1 MEAAAAEVPAKAA
14 ATPKPAPK
22 TSMSQEADFKPVA
35 SSREDAV
42 AESDAEP
49 FLQRL
54 RELDDRAKR
63 LKKAENEKL
72 QTRVHELF
80 TQRLGQVDL
89 VSGDTNL
96 EEMRVELYEQAR
108 SELGNDS
115 IDNSMRNARDAV
127 KRAATRDEALDAI
140 YELERTLAAFER
152 PESARKR
159 KRP

>member
-1 MEAAAAEVPAKAA
+1 
-14 ATPKPAPK
+14 
-22 TSMSQEADFKPVA
+22 MSQEADFKPVA

-127 KRAATRDEALDAI
+127 KRAAEAGREAREAI
-140 YELERTLAAFER
+140 YELERTLAAFEH
-152 PESARKR
+152 PQSASKR